1 MIKYSLFLIIL
12 LSSCKVKK
20 EVTKTEIKEETKIQE
35 TTNWIRTENIFSK
48 VDGSAQIEFDGLSEV
63 VIDYRGNIS
72 MKGNNAKINTESSR
86 VDSIFKTDTL
96 YIDRTI
102 ETVKEVKI
110 KELKKEKAI
119 IPTWVIIAL
128 ILVVIGFGIYRVIKS
143 KLL

>member
-1 MIKYSLFLIIL
+1 M
-12 LSSCKVKK
+12 
-20 EVTKTEIKEETKIQE
+20 TKTEIKEETKIQE